1 MVHRTDDASS
11 LPPKCIMER
20 ELSLRVVTADRTRE
34 GVLIEFDDG
43 RAAFYPTAL
52 LLAVFPQALEL
63 EDLGPDDEI

>member
-1 MVHRTDDASS
+1 
-11 LPPKCIMER
+11 MER
-20 ELSLRVVTADRTRE
+20 EVFLRVVTADRTRE

-52 LLAVFPQALEL
+52 LLSVFPQAVEL

>member
-1 MVHRTDDASS
+1 
-11 LPPKCIMER
+11 MER
-20 ELSLRVVTADRTRE
+20 KPSLHVVTADRTRD

-52 LLAVFPQALEL
+52 LLAVFPQAVEL

>member
-1 MVHRTDDASS
+1 
-11 LPPKCIMER
+11 MEK
-20 ELSLRVVTADRTRE
+20 ELFLRVVTAERARD

-52 LLAVFPQALEL
+52 LLSVFPQAFEL